1 MENLDYENKNIERI
15 YLENMEN
22 KLKDTFLELIKIS
35 YYGIE
40 I

>member
-22 KLKDTFLELIKIS
+22 KLKDIFLELIKIS